1 MSKLETNTID
11 NISGSSTLTI
21 GSTNTTTVSIPEDV
35 TLGASGKTITI
46 PSGATIANSGTAT
59 GFGVNT
65 PAFQMSATSN
75 QSISTGTQT
84 TVAFD
89 STLFDTDSGVD
100 LSNNKYVIPTGKG
113 GKYYFYASIRRNSW
127 TSSRCYISFRVNN
140 SDVYYAEN
148 GNDNFQT
155 VYGAITL
162 NLSASDEILV
172 QYYHD
177 NGGTQN
183 LNGSSATE
191 HKVFFGGYKLIGV

>member
-11 NISGSSTLTI
+11 TVSGTSPLQV
-21 GSTNTTTVSIPEDV
+21 GSTNTSTI
-35 TLGASGKTITI
+35 TLGASGDTINI

-65 PAFQMSATSN
+65 PAFQMSATSSQN
-75 QSISTGTQT
+75 ISNTTQT

-89 STLFDTDSGVD
+89 TTLFDTDSGVD

-113 GKYYFYASIRRNSW
+113 GKYYFYASVRRTAW

-148 GNDNFQT
+148 GNDSFQT

-177 NGGTQN
+177 NGSTQS
-183 LNGSSATE
+183 LNGSSATQ